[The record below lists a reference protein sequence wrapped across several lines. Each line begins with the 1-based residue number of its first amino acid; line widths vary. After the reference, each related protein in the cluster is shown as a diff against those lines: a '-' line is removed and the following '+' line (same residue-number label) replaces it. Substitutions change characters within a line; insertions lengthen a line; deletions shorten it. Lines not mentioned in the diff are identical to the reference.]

1 MLGNQ
6 SPRSGLLSFDEAM
19 LWRSFDPP
27 SRTVL
32 QTTVRTSVDFLFSR
46 LEKLHS
52 RILVCRALGYFTL
65 ANHGITEA
73 ELDDVLSCDDDVL
86 NDVYTYWT
94 PPMRRLPPLLLVCIR
109 ADIDQYVVEHGAD
122 GARVLNWYHRQFTE
136 AAHERYCA
144 DYAQKSVSIA
154 T

>member
-1 MLGNQ
+1 MTHISLGCRFLGTTVESSSVLPLLQSLVQQLSMLGNQ

-46 LEKLHS
+46 LEKLHG

-65 ANHGITEA
+65 ANNEITEV
-73 ELDDVLSCDDDVL
+73 ELDDVL
-86 NDVYTYWT
+86 
-94 PPMRRLPPLLLVCIR
+94 
-109 ADIDQYVVEHGAD
+109 
-122 GARVLNWYHRQFTE
+122 
-136 AAHERYCA
+136 
-144 DYAQKSVSIA
+144 
-154 T
+154 